1 MNTKLLF
8 LFIFSLFKINA
19 QSQYLIG
26 TTNNEN
32 GDRIQNVTVLNIRTN
47 QSATSDNLGNFVI
60 SAKIKDELRF
70 VKNGYERT
78 VILVQENHFKKSL
91 NISLIKNAQEIQ
103 EVEIVY
109 LPTGNLSKDI
119 QHYGD
124 TKKTTKLKSET
135 AKYIRSQST
144 EEVLA
149 PKRGEFVQPL
159 GKGFVVGKIDLHWDD
174 VDFMQFLLE
183 NLGIEFFTQDLQL
196 KPSEI
201 QPFIYYIFR
210 NFERQDI
217 LFKGFCNQYDLSRFI
232 SEANNKLVAYHQNL
246 PNNPPIKRKRK

>member
-1 MNTKLLF
+1 M
-8 LFIFSLFKINA
+8 
-19 QSQYLIG
+19 
-26 TTNNEN
+26 
-32 GDRIQNVTVLNIRTN
+32 
-47 QSATSDNLGNFVI
+47 
-60 SAKIKDELRF
+60 
-70 VKNGYERT
+70 KNGYERT

-109 LPTGNLSKDI
+109 QPTGNLSKDI

-159 GKGFVVGKIDLHWDD
+159 SLIH
-174 VDFMQFLLE
+174 
-183 NLGIEFFTQDLQL
+183 I
-196 KPSEI
+196 
-201 QPFIYYIFR
+201 
-210 NFERQDI
+210 
-217 LFKGFCNQYDLSRFI
+217 
-232 SEANNKLVAYHQNL
+232 
-246 PNNPPIKRKRK
+246 

>member
-1 MNTKLLF
+1 MKPKLLLLF
-8 LFIFSLFKINA
+8 LLVCSSLLFSQEYIFGKVSTDLGDKLPDAVIINMRTDEKIVSDRDGNFMIA
-19 QSQYLIG
+19 AKNGDEIRVLKNTYERFVQKVSSENFLKPLNVTLSKAPYLI
-26 TTNNEN
+26 EE
-32 GDRIQNVTVLNIRTN
+32 I
-47 QSATSDNLGNFVI
+47 
-60 SAKIKDELRF
+60 ELAF
-70 VKNGYERT
+70 
-78 VILVQENHFKKSL
+78 Q
-91 NISLIKNAQEIQ
+91 A
-103 EVEIVY
+103 
-109 LPTGNLSKDI
+109 TGNLKKDI

-159 GKGFVVGKIDLHWDD
+159 GKGFVVGKIDSHWDD

-183 NLGIEFFTQDLQL
+183 NLGTEFFTQDLQL